1 MINMGFE
8 PDVQNILKYLPV
20 TNQKPDTDD
29 AEDEEK
35 LKANF
40 ASKNKYRQV
49 GFLVSL
55 FIRSSLFET
64 IHS

>member
-1 MINMGFE
+1 MGFE
-8 PDVQNILKYLPV
+8 EAVQAILKYLPV
-20 TNQKPDTDD
+20 SNQKPDTED

-49 GFLVSL
+49 NLCLFLL
-55 FIRSSLFET
+55 
-64 IHS
+64 